1 MHRVITRISL
11 RDVASM
17 QCRQPSLEG
26 TGEVPLRR
34 LVKEALRMRPSR
46 IMGLVIAGIGTSANN
61 AKACSARPGVVV
73 REPAQDCARVRTS
86 AVLFASVVAGL
97 NILVAG
103 GTQAGK
109 PTSAQYT
116 PPRYVPIEAAVGIEA
131 TES

>member
-46 IMGLVIAGIGTSANN
+46 IMGLVIAGMETSAED
-61 AKACSARPGVVV
+61 ARP
-73 REPAQDCARVRTS
+73 CAVADRTR
-86 AVLFASVVAGL
+86 LRG
-97 NILVAG
+97 
-103 GTQAGK
+103 
-109 PTSAQYT
+109 
-116 PPRYVPIEAAVGIEA
+116 PRRLGP
-131 TES
+131 